1 MSTVQ
6 LRLVWSV
13 WLWFVVGAE
22 LFNVRTADLLLLL
35 ELGVI
40 CVVRFVTWSRVTK
53 FGLETKTGDWSWLLY
68 VYWYV
73 EGKTWIKIDCIDA
86 MKEYGEAEV

>member
-6 LRLVWSV
+6 VRPVWSV
-13 WLWFVVGAE
+13 WLWFIFGAE
-22 LFNVRTADLLLLL
+22 LLNVRTAVLLLLL
-35 ELGVI
+35 ELIVI
-40 CVVRFVTWSRVTK
+40 CVVRFVTWSRVGT

-73 EGKTWIKIDCIDA
+73 EGKTWIKIDRIDA
-86 MKEYGEAEV
+86 MKEYGEVKV